1 MPKIAAKAKII
12 IHDAG
17 ELAKQVGAATLEI
30 LKKLGHDALI
40 EAQKWLAENHE
51 LVEELLFKFLTEQ
64 LPKLIMESM
73 KNYSVS
79 SYNGWTDFWGK
90 VGKAIDNAV
99 EKVKETGKNLADK
112 ISDEF
117 DQFKDKVNEIIAPV
131 KAKVEVVMRDVMPK
145 IAAKAKIVF
154 HDAKEL
160 AKQVGKATLEIL
172 KKLGHDALIEAQKWL
187 AENHELVE
195 ELLFKF
201 LTEQLPKLIMESMK
215 TYSVSTYNRW
225 TDFWDKVGNAIDKA
239 VDKVKATGEKL
250 ADKISEEFNE
260 FKDKVNAII
269 APIKTKV
276 QIILR
281 DVMPKIAAKAKIIIH
296 DAGELAKQVGKAT
309 LEILKQLGHDALI
322 EAQKWLAENHELVE
336 ELLFK
341 FLTEQ
346 LPKMIMESMKTYS
359 LSTYNGW
366 TDFWGKVGKAIDN
379 AVEKVKETG
388 KNLADK
394 ISDEFDQLKDKV
406 NEIIAPVKAKVE
418 VVMRDIMPVIAE
430 KAKIVFHDAQ
440 ELAKQVG
447 AATLEILKQLGHD
460 ALVEAQKWL
469 EQNHELVEKL
479 LFKFLTEQL
488 PKMIMDSIKSYSV
501 TTYNGWTDF
510 WGKVGNA
517 IDKAVEK
524 VKATGE
530 KLADKISAEF
540 DELKEKVNAIIAPI
554 KTKVQVILRDV
565 MPKIAAK
572 AKIILKDAGEV
583 AKQVGA
589 ATLEI
594 LKKLGH
600 DALIEAQK
608 WLAENHELVEEL
620 LFKFLTEQLPKLIK
634 DSLASSYSLTTY
646 NGWTDF
652 WDKVGKAIDN
662 AVSKAKEVG
671 KKLADKIANE
681 FDELMEKVNA
691 VMTPIKTKVIL
702 ILQDVMPKI
711 AAKAKLILKDAKV
724 VAEQVGLATLKL
736 LKKLGHDALLIAQ
749 KWLEENKDVVEK
761 LIFEFLTEQLP
772 KMIKDAALN

>member
-1 MPKIAAKAKII
+1 M
-12 IHDAG
+12 
-17 ELAKQVGAATLEI
+17 
-30 LKKLGHDALI
+30 
-40 EAQKWLAENHE
+40 
-51 LVEELLFKFLTEQ
+51 
-64 LPKLIMESM
+64 
-73 KNYSVS
+73 
-79 SYNGWTDFWGK
+79 GK
-90 VGKAIDNAV
+90 V
-99 EKVKETGKNLADK
+99 
-112 ISDEF
+112 
-117 DQFKDKVNEIIAPV
+117 EI
-131 KAKVEVVMRDVMPK
+131 
-145 IAAKAKIVF
+145 
-154 HDAKEL
+154 
-160 AKQVGKATLEIL
+160 
-172 KKLGHDALIEAQKWL
+172 
-187 AENHELVE
+187 
-195 ELLFKF
+195 
-201 LTEQLPKLIMESMK
+201 
-215 TYSVSTYNRW
+215 
-225 TDFWDKVGNAIDKA
+225 
-239 VDKVKATGEKL
+239 
-250 ADKISEEFNE
+250 
-260 FKDKVNAII
+260 
-269 APIKTKV
+269 
-276 QIILR
+276 
-281 DVMPKIAAKAKIIIH
+281 
-296 DAGELAKQVGKAT
+296 
-309 LEILKQLGHDALI
+309 
-322 EAQKWLAENHELVE
+322 
-336 ELLFK
+336 
-341 FLTEQ
+341 
-346 LPKMIMESMKTYS
+346 
-359 LSTYNGW
+359 
-366 TDFWGKVGKAIDN
+366 
-379 AVEKVKETG
+379 
-388 KNLADK
+388 
-394 ISDEFDQLKDKV
+394 
-406 NEIIAPVKAKVE
+406 
-418 VVMRDIMPVIAE
+418 VMRDIMPVIAH
-430 KAKIVFHDAQ
+430 KAKIVFHDAR

-469 EQNHELVEKL
+469 EENHEVVEKL

-488 PKMIMDSIKSYSV
+488 PKMIMESIKSYSV

-662 AVSKAKEVG
+662 AVSKAKETG
-671 KKLADKIANE
+671 KKLADKISNE
-681 FDELMEKVNA
+681 FNELME
-691 VMTPIKTKVIL
+691 
-702 ILQDVMPKI
+702 KI